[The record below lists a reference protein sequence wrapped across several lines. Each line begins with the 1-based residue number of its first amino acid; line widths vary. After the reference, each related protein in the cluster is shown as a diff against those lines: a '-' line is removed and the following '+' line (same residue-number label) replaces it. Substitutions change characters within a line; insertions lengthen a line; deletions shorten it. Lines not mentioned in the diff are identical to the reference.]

1 MRQTPAEVCGVCSLR
16 KMAANAPHPWFRFT
30 PCETLLILRGYTAM
44 KFKVFLAA
52 VVITALSIPSSQAS
66 STGWR
71 YWGYFQA
78 APGASTWTPAMTGPT
93 VNVADGS
100 VEGWAFTFSN
110 DAIPDAKSPKRAP
123 SFSKICA
130 KTKAVTGKK
139 RIAVMI
145 DFGSAVLRPKGE
157 STPRLV
163 QRCVVADKD
172 ALGIDVLG
180 QVAKVRAQGSG
191 FICGLNGYP
200 AKECGVEM
208 KTPKAY
214 LKK

>member
-1 MRQTPAEVCGVCSLR
+1 
-16 KMAANAPHPWFRFT
+16 
-30 PCETLLILRGYTAM
+30 M
-44 KFKVFLAA
+44 KFKVFFAA
-52 VVITALSIPSSQAS
+52 VILTALSIPHAQAAD
-66 STGWR
+66 TGWR

-78 APGASTWTPAMTGPT
+78 APSATVWTAAMTGPT

-110 DAIPDAKSPKRAP
+110 EAVPDAKAPKVAP
-123 SFSKICA
+123 SFSKICGR
-130 KTKAVTGKK
+130 TQAVAGKK
-139 RIAVMI
+139 RVGVMV

-157 STPRLV
+157 APGRLI

-172 ALGIDVLG
+172 ALGIEILG
-180 QVAKVRAQGSG
+180 QAVKVRAQGSG

-208 KTPKAY
+208 KTPKGY

>member
-1 MRQTPAEVCGVCSLR
+1 M
-16 KMAANAPHPWFRFT
+16 K
-30 PCETLLILRGYTAM
+30 M
-44 KFKVFLAA
+44 KFLIVLFTL
-52 VVITALSIPSSQAS
+52 TSLSIPQSQAAD
-66 STGWR
+66 TGWR

-78 APGASTWTPAMTGPT
+78 APNATSWTAAMTGPT

-110 DAIPDAKSPKRAP
+110 DAIPDAKAPKVAP
-123 SFSKICA
+123 SFSKVCG
-130 KTKAVTGKK
+130 KTKAVAGKK
-139 RIAVMI
+139 RVAVMI

-163 QRCVVADKD
+163 QKCVVADKD

-208 KTPKAY
+208 KTPKGY

>member
-1 MRQTPAEVCGVCSLR
+1 
-16 KMAANAPHPWFRFT
+16 
-30 PCETLLILRGYTAM
+30 M
-44 KFKVFLAA
+44 KFKLFLAI
-52 VVITALSIPSSQAS
+52 VVISSCVTPAAHAAD
-66 STGWR
+66 TGWR

-78 APGASTWTPAMTGPT
+78 GPGASKWTAAMTGPT

-100 VEGWAFTFSN
+100 VEGWAFTFSS
-110 DAIPDAKSPKRAP
+110 DAIPDAKAPKVAP
-123 SFSKICA
+123 SFSTICG
-130 KTKAVTGKK
+130 KTKAVVGKK
-139 RIAVMI
+139 RVAVMV

-157 STPRLV
+157 TTPRLI
-163 QRCVVADKD
+163 QKCVVADKS

-180 QVAKVRAQGSG
+180 LAVKVRAEGSG

-208 KTPKAY
+208 KTPKDY

>member
-1 MRQTPAEVCGVCSLR
+1 
-16 KMAANAPHPWFRFT
+16 
-30 PCETLLILRGYTAM
+30 M
-44 KFKVFLAA
+44 KFKISLVIVLITSLFTPTASAA
-52 VVITALSIPSSQAS
+52 D
-66 STGWR
+66 TGWR

-78 APGASTWTPAMTGPT
+78 APGANKWTAAMTGPT

-100 VEGWAFTFSN
+100 VEGWAFTFSS
-110 DAIPDAKSPKRAP
+110 DAIPDAKAPKVAP
-123 SFSKICA
+123 SFSTICG
-130 KTKAVTGKK
+130 KTKAVVGKK
-139 RIAVMI
+139 RVAVMV

-157 STPRLV
+157 TTPRLI
-163 QRCVVADKD
+163 QKCVVADKS

-180 QVAKVRAQGSG
+180 LAVKVRAEGSG

-208 KTPKAY
+208 KTPKDY

>member
-1 MRQTPAEVCGVCSLR
+1 MKT
-16 KMAANAPHPWFRFT
+16 KF
-30 PCETLLILRGYTAM
+30 LIVLFVLTS
-44 KFKVFLAA
+44 
-52 VVITALSIPSSQAS
+52 LSIPQAHAADK
-66 STGWR
+66 GWR

-78 APGASTWTPAMTGPT
+78 APGATKWTPAMTGPT
-93 VNVADGS
+93 VEVADGA

-110 DAIPDAKSPKRAP
+110 DAIPDAKAPKIAP
-123 SFSKICA
+123 SFNAICG
-130 KTKAVTGKK
+130 KTKAVAGKK
-139 RIAVMI
+139 RVAVMV

-157 STPRLV
+157 STPRLI
-163 QRCVVADKD
+163 QRCVVAEKS

-180 QVAKVRAQGSG
+180 QVVKVRAQGSG

-208 KTPKAY
+208 KTPKGY

>member
-1 MRQTPAEVCGVCSLR
+1 
-16 KMAANAPHPWFRFT
+16 
-30 PCETLLILRGYTAM
+30 M
-44 KFKVFLAA
+44 KFKIFFL
-52 VVITALSIPSSQAS
+52 TLLLSALSIPHAQAAD
-66 STGWR
+66 TGWR

-78 APGASTWTPAMTGPT
+78 APGATKWTAAMTGPT
-93 VNVADGS
+93 VAVADGA

-110 DAIPDAKSPKRAP
+110 DAIPDAKAPKVSP
-123 SFSKICA
+123 SFAAICG
-130 KTKAVTGKK
+130 KTKPVAGKK
-139 RIAVMI
+139 RVGVMI
-145 DFGSAVLRPKGE
+145 DFGSAVLRPRGE
-157 STPRLV
+157 STPRLI
-163 QRCVVADKD
+163 QRCVVAEKA

-208 KTPKAY
+208 KTPKGY

>member
-1 MRQTPAEVCGVCSLR
+1 MKL
-16 KMAANAPHPWFRFT
+16 K
-30 PCETLLILRGYTAM
+30 LL
-44 KFKVFLAA
+44 LAI
-52 VVITALSIPSSQAS
+52 VVIASCITPTAHAAD
-66 STGWR
+66 TGWR

-78 APGASTWTPAMTGPT
+78 APGASKWTAAMTGPT

-100 VEGWAFTFSN
+100 VEGWAFTFSS
-110 DAIPDAKSPKRAP
+110 DAIPDAKAPKVAP
-123 SFSKICA
+123 SFSTICG
-130 KTKAVTGKK
+130 KTKAVVGKK
-139 RIAVMI
+139 RVAVMV

-157 STPRLV
+157 TTPRLI
-163 QRCVVADKD
+163 QKCVVADKS

-180 QVAKVRAQGSG
+180 LAVKVRAEGSG

-208 KTPKAY
+208 KTPKDY

>member
-1 MRQTPAEVCGVCSLR
+1 
-16 KMAANAPHPWFRFT
+16 
-30 PCETLLILRGYTAM
+30 M
-44 KFKVFLAA
+44 KFKLLLAI
-52 VVITALSIPSSQAS
+52 VVIASCITPTAQAAD
-66 STGWR
+66 TGWR

-78 APGASTWTPAMTGPT
+78 APGASKWTAAMTGPT

-100 VEGWAFTFSN
+100 VEGWAFTFSS
-110 DAIPDAKSPKRAP
+110 DAIPDARAPKIEP
-123 SFSKICA
+123 SFSTICG
-130 KTKAVTGKK
+130 KTKVVAGKK
-139 RIAVMI
+139 RVAVMV

-157 STPRLV
+157 TTPRLI
-163 QRCVVADKD
+163 QKCVVADKS

-180 QVAKVRAQGSG
+180 LAVKVRAEGSG

-208 KTPKAY
+208 KTPKDY

>member
-1 MRQTPAEVCGVCSLR
+1 
-16 KMAANAPHPWFRFT
+16 
-30 PCETLLILRGYTAM
+30 M
-44 KFKVFLAA
+44 KFKLLLAI
-52 VVITALSIPSSQAS
+52 VVIASCITPTAQAAD
-66 STGWR
+66 TGWR

-78 APGASTWTPAMTGPT
+78 APGASKWTAAMTGPT

-110 DAIPDAKSPKRAP
+110 DAIPDAKAPKIAP
-123 SFSKICA
+123 SFSTICG
-130 KTKAVTGKK
+130 KTQAVIGKK
-139 RIAVMI
+139 RVAVMV

-157 STPRLV
+157 TTPRLI
-163 QRCVVADKD
+163 QKCVVADKS

-180 QVAKVRAQGSG
+180 LAVKVRAEGSG

-208 KTPKAY
+208 KTPKGY
-214 LKK
+214 IKK